1 MSNFISLSQA
11 AKEWEVSKGTI
22 STAIK
27 SGALPTKGKTPQ
39 GGYKIDKADFL
50 VWYNNDYQNPNKT
63 RSTELNKTV
72 QANSNEPLQNSILE
86 AELKAEREMKKF
98 YKEQVE
104 KLETDRDKWREQ
116 AQTFLLTHQPKQEKE
131 EAVTTIKAEL
141 PAEPPKDKTAIKAVV
156 AVLVLVAI
164 VGAGLYGLGVV
175 NVSTGQETAL
185 QTPIETPQQ

>member
-27 SGALPTKGKTPQ
+27 RRALPTKGKTPQ

-98 YKEQVE
+98 YKEQH
-104 KLETDRDKWREQ
+104 KLR
-116 AQTFLLTHQPKQEKE
+116 
-131 EAVTTIKAEL
+131 L
-141 PAEPPKDKTAIKAVV
+141 PAGRSSAHKISYTGDTLCYANR
-156 AVLVLVAI
+156 
-164 VGAGLYGLGVV
+164 LG
-175 NVSTGQETAL
+175 NLWACQYNAKIWLKYIYCIMIIWTDFCH
-185 QTPIETPQQ
+185 I